1 MSSSVSYH
9 VLSVSCSGIV
19 IQCHH
24 YVGSAGLCSQL
35 GDIAEEDLE
44 KMVVVQPTKGIEPEF
59 IKLVQRLG
67 QVRVGY
73 I

>member
-1 MSSSVSYH
+1 M
-9 VLSVSCSGIV
+9 
-19 IQCHH
+19 
-24 YVGSAGLCSQL
+24 